1 MAFLDVCE
9 LTMIRWRKGLHGG
22 GPPCVKVGR
31 DFYYPRQ
38 HLERF
43 KIQRAAEKAK
53 RTARAAR
60 RNKFQEML
68 RAALQAQAQR

>member
-1 MAFLDVCE
+1 M
-9 LTMIRWRKGLHGG
+9 
-22 GPPCVKVGR
+22 KVGR